1 MTITLRGSKW
11 DDYDTLFPTRIGDY
25 HEQITVQIAR
35 TITKMKANR
44 RHRTL
49 HQATTWNHRLVS
61 ASQLSASRLE
71 RGSDTR
77 SLSCC
82 NVLVVITIIKITRII
97 VARAIMTIKLRMI
110 AGIAAE
116 PSRAV
121 TLENE
126 DAE

>member
-1 MTITLRGSKW
+1 MIT
-11 DDYDTLFPTRIGDY
+11 TLIPTGMDSY

-35 TITKMKANR
+35 TITKMLTNHR
-44 RHRTL
+44 RRTL
-49 HQATTWNHRLVS
+49 HQVTTWNHLLVS

-116 PSRAV
+116 PSRTV

>member
-1 MTITLRGSKW
+1 MIT
-11 DDYDTLFPTRIGDY
+11 TLIPTGMDSY

-35 TITKMKANR
+35 TITKMLTNHR
-44 RHRTL
+44 RRTL
-49 HQATTWNHRLVS
+49 HQVTTWNHLLVS
-61 ASQLSASRLE
+61 ASRLSASRLE
-71 RGSDTR
+71 RGSATR
-77 SLSCC
+77 SCHGRG
-82 NVLVVITIIKITRII
+82 LVVIMIIKII
-97 VARAIMTIKLRMI
+97 VARAIMTIKIRMT

>member
-1 MTITLRGSKW
+1 MIT
-11 DDYDTLFPTRIGDY
+11 TLIPTGMDSN

-35 TITKMKANR
+35 TITKMKTNH

-49 HQATTWNHRLVS
+49 HQATTWNHLLVS
-61 ASQLSASRLE
+61 ASRLSASRLE
-71 RGSDTR
+71 RGLATR
-77 SLSCC
+77 FLLRC
-82 NVLVVITIIKITRII
+82 NVLVMITIIKSARII
-97 VARAIMTIKLRMI
+97 VTRAMMTIKIRMT

-121 TLENE
+121 TLENK

>member
-1 MTITLRGSKW
+1 M
-11 DDYDTLFPTRIGDY
+11 
-25 HEQITVQIAR
+25 
-35 TITKMKANR
+35 
-44 RHRTL
+44 
-49 HQATTWNHRLVS
+49 
-61 ASQLSASRLE
+61 
-71 RGSDTR
+71 
-77 SLSCC
+77 SCC

-116 PSRAV
+116 PSRTV

>member
-1 MTITLRGSKW
+1 MDS
-11 DDYDTLFPTRIGDY
+11 Y
-25 HEQITVQIAR
+25 HEQITVQIA
-35 TITKMKANR
+35 TAITKMKANR

-49 HQATTWNHRLVS
+49 HQATTWNHLLVS
-61 ASQLSASRLE
+61 ASRLSASRLE

-77 SLSCC
+77 SLLRC
-82 NVLVVITIIKITRII
+82 NVLVVIMIIKITRII
-97 VARAIMTIKLRMI
+97 VARAIMTIKIRMT

-121 TLENE
+121 TLENK

>member
-1 MTITLRGSKW
+1 MIT
-11 DDYDTLFPTRIGDY
+11 TLIPTGMDSY

-35 TITKMKANR
+35 TITKMKTNH

-71 RGSDTR
+71 RGSATR
-77 SLSCC
+77 SLLRC

-97 VARAIMTIKLRMI
+97 VARAMMTIKIRMT